1 MSDKNLCQFLHMTN
15 PAIMRVTQPHTMT
28 KLPIK
33 QYQMHTTIKLHGETI
48 PTMIMARSLQD
59 LPSPSKFG
67 KIHQC
72 GTSQFNF

>member
-1 MSDKNLCQFLHMTN
+1 MTN

-59 LPSPSKFG
+59 LPSPRKFG